1 MTPDALLQL
10 AQSHSLVLGSASPRR
25 CQLLRETGIRFR
37 QEVSHI
43 DEQLLRGE
51 DPFAFAQRVAKEK
64 ALMVAAGCSAD
75 EIVLGGDTVVVLR
88 GQVLGKP
95 SDPSDAIRILE
106 LLSGQEH
113 TVGTALALASGDHL
127 LASGIETTQVF
138 FNRVGRDQ
146 IVKYVASGE
155 PLDKAGA
162 YGIQGMGA
170 FLVDRIEGN
179 LDTVIGLP
187 LTLLNDLAR
196 ETRRQF

>member
-1 MTPDALLQL
+1 MMLDALLRL
-10 AQSHSLVLGSASPRR
+10 ADHYPLVLGSASPRR
-25 CQLLRETGIRFR
+25 CQLLREAGVPFR
-37 QEVSHI
+37 QEVSDI
-43 DEQLLRGE
+43 EEQLRPGE
-51 DPFAFAQRVAKEK
+51 DPFEFARRVAEEK
-64 ALMVAAGCSAD
+64 AIAVAAGCRAN

-106 LLSGQEH
+106 LLSGQQH
-113 TVGTALALASGDHL
+113 TVGTALALTLGDHL
-127 LASGIETTQVF
+127 MASGIETTQVIF
-138 FNRVGRDQ
+138 KPVSRDQ

-179 LDTVIGLP
+179 LDNVIGLP

-196 ETRRQF
+196 ETRRQL

>member
-1 MTPDALLQL
+1 MTPNDLLQL
-10 AQSHSLVLGSASPRR
+10 AQSNSLVLGSASPRR
-25 CQLLRETGIRFR
+25 RRLLGETGVTFR

-43 DEQLLRGE
+43 EEHLRSGE
-51 DPFAFAQRVAKEK
+51 DPFQFAQRIAAEK
-64 ALMVAAGCSAD
+64 AFAVASTCKTN
-75 EIVLGGDTVVVLR
+75 EIVLGGDTVVVLD
-88 GQVLGKP
+88 GTLLGKP
-95 SDPSDAIRILE
+95 VDAPDAIRILE

-113 TVGTALALASGDHL
+113 TVGTALALTCGKRL

-138 FNRVGRDQ
+138 FNRVNRDQ
-146 IVKYVASGE
+146 IVEYVASEE

-187 LTLLNDLAR
+187 LTLLNHLAR
-196 ETRRQF
+196 EARRQL